1 MVWNIINGGL
11 FDPSNIF
18 GGINFT
24 MPNTTTINNG
34 YANSSNINIGNV
46 IDPYVV
52 VNVSSPIFTTNT
64 TNTTTVPSI
73 PSSIN
78 TTITNTT
85 IPVIEPLNPT
95 IPIIPTDPSITLPDD
110 PNIPPIIPII
120 PNV

>member
-1 MVWNIINGGL
+1 M
-11 FDPSNIF
+11 FDPNNIF

-24 MPNTTTINNG
+24 IPNTTINNG
-34 YANSSNINIGNV
+34 YVINNPNSSNLNIGNV

-64 TNTTTVPSI
+64 TIPSI
-73 PSSIN
+73 PSIN

-110 PNIPPIIPII
+110 PNTPPIIPII